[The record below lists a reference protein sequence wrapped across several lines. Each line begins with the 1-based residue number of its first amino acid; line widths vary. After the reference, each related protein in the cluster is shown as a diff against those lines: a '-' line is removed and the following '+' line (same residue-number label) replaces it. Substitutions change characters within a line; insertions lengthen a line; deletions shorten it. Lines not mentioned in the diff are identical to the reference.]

1 MTSLIGGIVIV
12 ALISAIAALGFSRTA
27 PGRLWG
33 DEGTFL
39 AMTASLAH
47 DGDLIFDERD
57 LERLEER
64 APGPTP
70 AVILQRTEKGIT
82 FSKPVLYPIL
92 TTPLYSLLGD
102 SGMVATNAG
111 LLTIGLALFWRRLR
125 RLAPPS
131 RAFWNLTTVTLCSVL
146 LLYVGWKMSDI
157 AQTALVMIG
166 LVLTLRGLP
175 PARDGKPGRARGRYI
190 LPVALGGA
198 LLGVAVSMR
207 LSTAALV
214 AAPVITAVLYR
225 RYRRALI
232 VAGLALAAFL
242 LVSGATHRLLGTANP
257 YKAVRSSFDT
267 RTGYPVGPRVSE
279 TMERFSTRPATQSA
293 GWLPRLDLERSAYS
307 LLYFFVGRHTGLL
320 AYFPIVLVLLF
331 HVLRRPSRVGTPL
344 LAATGVIAAFYLLW
358 MPDNYFGGSTF
369 LGNRYF
375 LVTLPAVLVAI
386 QRPPPLR
393 YLTVAWILAL
403 GFGISGLYS
412 RTLTRDLD
420 TTSQSHAHAGLFRLL
435 PFESTARN
443 IDGVMSHY
451 WRGDFVRSVD
461 PFAWA
466 TDQGLRLEPGMPP
479 AELVVATSWPGE
491 SVKLAVRAASPEAL
505 LEVTDW
511 QRSET
516 YPLDG
521 SADVAPGVLE
531 IQLSPAWRRHGFW
544 WDSDADYLVRSFRLS
559 VVDPDG
565 EEIGAE
571 VRYLGRRLPP
581 RMRPGLQDAGPAP
594 GAGEGPSED
603 VAPGQSM

>member
-1 MTSLIGGIVIV
+1 MTSLIGGIAIV
-12 ALISAIAALGFSRTA
+12 ALISAIAALGSSRTA

-111 LLTIGLALFWRRLR
+111 LLTIALALFWRRLR
-125 RLAPPS
+125 RLGPPS
-131 RAFWNLTTVTLCSVL
+131 RAFWTLTTATLCSVL

-157 AQTALVMIG
+157 AQAALVMIG

-175 PARDGKPGRARGRYI
+175 PARDEQPASGPGRYI
-190 LPVALGGA
+190 LSVALGGA
-198 LLGVAVSMR
+198 LLGAAVSMR

-214 AAPVITAVLYR
+214 AAPVITTILYR
-225 RYRRALI
+225 RYRRALA

-267 RTGYPVGPRVSE
+267 RTGYPVGPRASE
-279 TMERFSTRPATQSA
+279 AMERFSTSPATQSA

-344 LAATGVIAAFYLLW
+344 LAATAVIAAFYLLW

-386 QRPPPLR
+386 RRLPPLR

-403 GFGISGLYS
+403 GFGLSGLYS

-420 TTSQSHAHAGLFRLL
+420 TTSQRHAHAGLFRLL

-443 IDGVMSHY
+443 IDGVRSHY
-451 WRGDFVRSVD
+451 WRKDFVRAVD
-461 PFAWA
+461 PFAR
-466 TDQGLRLEPGMPP
+466 TSTRGLSLDSGMPP
-479 AELVVATSWPGE
+479 AELLVATSWPGE
-491 SVKLAVRAASPEAL
+491 TVKLAVRASSHQAVL
-505 LEVTDW
+505 RVTDW
-511 QRSET
+511 QRSDS

-521 SADVAPGVLE
+521 SAEVAPGVLE
-531 IQLSPAWRRHGFW
+531 IRLSPAWRRHGFW
-544 WDSDADYLVRSFRLS
+544 WESGADYLVRSFRLWL
-559 VVDPDG
+559 VHPAG
-565 EEIGAE
+565 EEVRAE

-581 RMRPGLQDAGPAP
+581 RLRPGLQDEEPAP
-594 GAGEGPSED
+594 GVEKGSAAEGSPD
-603 VAPGQSM
+603 QSR